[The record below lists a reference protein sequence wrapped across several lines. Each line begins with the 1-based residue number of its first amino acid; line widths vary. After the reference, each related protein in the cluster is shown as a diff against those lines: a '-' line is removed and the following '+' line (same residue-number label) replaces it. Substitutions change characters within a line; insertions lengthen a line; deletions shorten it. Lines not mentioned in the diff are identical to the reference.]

1 MGLVK
6 VINTLNHAVGVY
18 IPELNFKRTWAKRG
32 AIIKIDKDKLEEM
45 MYDPGF
51 SYMLEQGVLYV
62 EDMEVKKELG
72 LEPETATEP
81 ENIIVLSDKDQRAYM
96 IKLTQEEFEEKVAKL
111 SHEQVVALAEYAIV
125 NKLSD
130 MNKCAYLKKLCGRDV
145 IESIKNSAED

>member
-1 MGLVK
+1 MALVK

-32 AIIKIDKDKLEEM
+32 AIIKIDTDKLEEM

-51 SYMLEQGVLYV
+51 NYMLEQGVLYV

-81 ENIIVLSDKDQRAYM
+81 ENIIVSINKINEYE
-96 IKLTQEEFEEKVAKL
+96 IEESSL
-111 SHEQVVALAEYAIV
+111 
-125 NKLSD
+125 
-130 MNKCAYLKKLCGRDV
+130 
-145 IESIKNSAED
+145 

>member
-51 SYMLEQGVLYV
+51 SYMLEQGVLYI

-72 LEPETATEP
+72 LEPETAVEP
-81 ENIIVLSDKDQRAYM
+81 ENIVILNEKEQRAYM
-96 IKLTQEEFEEKVAKL
+96 IKLTQEEFEEKVSKL
-111 SHEQVVALAEYAIV
+111 SHEQIISLAEYAIT

-145 IESIKNSAED
+145 IESIKNNSED

>member
-1 MGLVK
+1 
-6 VINTLNHAVGVY
+6 
-18 IPELNFKRTWAKRG
+18 
-32 AIIKIDKDKLEEM
+32 

-51 SYMLEQGVLYV
+51 NYMLEQGVLYV